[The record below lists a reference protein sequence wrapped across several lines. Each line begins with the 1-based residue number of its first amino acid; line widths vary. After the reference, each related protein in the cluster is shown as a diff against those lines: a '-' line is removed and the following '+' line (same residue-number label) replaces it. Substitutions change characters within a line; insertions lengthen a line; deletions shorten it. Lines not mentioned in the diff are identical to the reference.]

1 VSLWDGGDAE
11 FTGSLTGMDR
21 LPRSQLVRQT
31 WSTSS
36 VSRRWKRIRSSEAGC
51 NMRHAPDAVA
61 EAEPG
66 PGARS
71 AAVRTYINNG
81 GERDMVAMQIEDE
94 ILWSPDNTTV

>member
-1 VSLWDGGDAE
+1 
-11 FTGSLTGMDR
+11 
-21 LPRSQLVRQT
+21 
-31 WSTSS
+31 
-36 VSRRWKRIRSSEAGC
+36 
-51 NMRHAPDAVA
+51 MRHAPDVVA

-71 AAVRTYINNG
+71 AAVHTYINNG